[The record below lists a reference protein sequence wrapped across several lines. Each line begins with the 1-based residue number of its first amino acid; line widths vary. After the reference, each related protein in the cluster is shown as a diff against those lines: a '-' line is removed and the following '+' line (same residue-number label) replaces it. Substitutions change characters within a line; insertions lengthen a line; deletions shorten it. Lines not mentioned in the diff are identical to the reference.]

1 MTALLFSTA
10 VTLIVLAAYSVQ
22 QLFDTWTDEAEFAI
36 QRSRFIQT
44 LGEQDDA

>member
-1 MTALLFSTA
+1 MTALYISTA
-10 VTLIVLAAYSVQ
+10 VTLIVLAAYSVE

-36 QRSRFIQT
+36 QRIRFIQT